1 MKYDFDLDLTSKNS
15 LSLILKKINPGS
27 NVLEFGPAAGRM
39 TKFLQQRLN
48 CNVCIVE
55 IDHEA
60 AEKSS
65 MFAEDAIIGNIEDF
79 EWYDRY
85 KHRKFDYII
94 FADVLEHLYNPKT
107 VLEKSIDLLRRG
119 GSIITSVPNI
129 AHNAVIIDLL
139 HNKFEYRKTGLLDDT
154 HIRFFT
160 YESLLQMISDCKLK
174 VASQDI
180 ITKRVGETELNNFF
194 DNLPS
199 GVTKFLKNRDL
210 GDAYQF
216 VMELQPLDLHTEDCS
231 SLLDIKTH
239 TNYYYSQLYIDS
251 GNGFIEGKSVRKK
264 TDDIGVQKKYEFD
277 VSLYNNIQ
285 NLRFDPINTN
295 CIANIQ
301 EISCISKSGEKFI
314 ISDYITN
321 ADISFKNELIFLQSD
336 PQVIFKSPVPDVQKV
351 VITVEYADYEFES
364 TEWSLN
370 LINQVIEEK
379 KLEISNVINEFQ
391 REIFLREDRIEKSEL
406 KISELQNNLDSYE
419 VKRNEL
425 QSIIN
430 DKEKHISTLESEIE
444 KKNEML
450 SVLEVTVENLQEELS
465 NKLLEIEKIYKTR
478 IGKLLKKIIK

>member
-15 LSLILKKINPGS
+15 LSLILKKISPGS

-39 TKFLQQRLN
+39 TKFLQQKLN

-55 IDHEA
+55 IDQEA

-85 KHRKFDYII
+85 KHREFDYII

-107 VLEKSIDLLRRG
+107 VLEKSVDLLCQG
-119 GSIITSVPNI
+119 GSIIISVPNI

-139 HNKFEYRKTGLLDDT
+139 QNKFEYRKTGLLDDT

-160 YESLLQMISDCKLK
+160 YESLLQMISKCNLK

-210 GDAYQF
+210 GDVYQF
-216 VMELQPLDLHTEDCS
+216 VMELQPLGSYTEDCS
-231 SLLDIKTH
+231 SLLDIKTN

-251 GNGFIEGKSVRKK
+251 GNGFIEGESVRKK
-264 TDDIGVQKKYEFD
+264 TEGEQKKYEFD
-277 VSLYNNIQ
+277 VSLYNKIQ

-295 CIANIQ
+295 CIANMQ
-301 EISCISKSGEKFI
+301 EISCISKSGERFI

-321 ADISFKNELIFLQSD
+321 ADISFKNEHIFLQSD
-336 PQVIFKSPVPDVQKV
+336 PQVIFKAPVPDVEKV
-351 VITVEYADYEFES
+351 IITVRYTDYEFES
-364 TEWSLN
+364 KEWSLN
-370 LINQVIEEK
+370 LINKVIEEK
-379 KLEISNVINEFQ
+379 KSEISNVIDKSQ

-406 KISELQNNLDSYE
+406 KISDLQNNLESYE
-419 VKRNEL
+419 VKSKEL

-430 DKEKHISTLESEIE
+430 DKEKHISKLESEIE
-444 KKNEML
+444 KQNEIQ
-450 SVLEVTVENLQEELS
+450 SKLEGTVENLQEELS

-478 IGKLLKKIIK
+478 LGKFLKKFIK